1 MGRWGGVGYSI
12 SKAAKHGG
20 VGWCRGDDTAKVA
33 IMGSVGGYGGD
44 GELAICVRLAQAPA
58 DHLLGYQKRGMRWK
72 WGLGDGCRF
81 W

>member
-12 SKAAKHGG
+12 SKAAKHGE

-33 IMGSVGGYGGD
+33 IMGRGGGYGGD

-58 DHLLGYQKRGMRWK
+58 DHLLRWQKTRDEVEG
-72 WGLGDGCRF
+72 GSGG
-81 W
+81 